1 MSITQIVSNLPAA
14 ANHGWCMAHIINLV
28 SKIILWQFDTKR
40 KTKKKSVKVNDKPKN
55 GTEETEQDDEDDI
68 TSLTEGLK
76 REEQEVADDEDDK
89 LNESIAVNLEEIED
103 VMKEEISVIKNS
115 V

>member
-1 MSITQIVSNLPAA
+1 
-14 ANHGWCMAHIINLV
+14 MAHIINLV
-28 SKIILWQFDTKR
+28 LKIILWQFDTKR
-40 KTKKKSVKVNDKPKN
+40 KTKKKSVKVKENDKPKN

-68 TSLTEGLK
+68 TSLAEGLK